1 MEDNSKMPYDAIEA
15 KRYVLRELMEMMDK
29 NEREKLK
36 GSFKPDSQP
45 WETERATTE
54 TDMHSDLAGKML
66 PGSVAKDHTA
76 AEGVDEIPPS
86 TGSSSD
92 NDEDNEPVADSANEY
107 SRRRYKK

>member
-1 MEDNSKMPYDAIEA
+1 MQDSKMPYDATEA

-36 GSFKPDSQP
+36 GSFQSDSEP

-54 TDMHSDLAGKML
+54 TDMHKDLAGKTL
-66 PGSVAKDHTA
+66 PGKVAPTHEA
-76 AEGVDEIPPS
+76 AEGVTETPPS

-92 NDEDNEPVADSANEY
+92 NSEDNEPVADSANEY